1 MDTLSLFPIY
11 LATGA
16 ISGLLAGLLGIGG
29 GLIMVP
35 ALLAGFAIAGVPSAS
50 IPALA
55 LGTSLTAVCFNSLL
69 ASREHL
75 RLGNLVQPF
84 SGRMR
89 VLAAWLVV
97 GVLAGTLLSTRLPQR
112 GALLAIA
119 VFQIIVGCQML
130 RASFRP
136 APAASGLSKAQLQA
150 DLVPQQQLQPQQAR
164 AFLLLTGM
172 VSALGGIGGATLL
185 VPYFKRAG
193 IEYSQAAALSSGFG
207 CVIGAAGCLSYALL
221 GQADASI
228 PMTLGSVNLP
238 AFASLALGASLL
250 VRWGARL
257 SKQLPQVLLTR
268 GFCVFLL
275 TSGGKLLL
283 PMVLVL

>member
-1 MDTLSLFPIY
+1 
-11 LATGA
+11 
-16 ISGLLAGLLGIGG
+16 
-29 GLIMVP
+29 
-35 ALLAGFAIAGVPSAS
+35 
-50 IPALA
+50 
-55 LGTSLTAVCFNSLL
+55 
-69 ASREHL
+69 
-75 RLGNLVQPF
+75 
-84 SGRMR
+84 MR

-150 DLVPQQQLQPQQAR
+150 DLVPQQRLLLQPQQAR

-250 VRWGARL
+250 WCAGAPGCR
-257 SKQLPQVLLTR
+257 SSCRKS
-268 GFCVFLL
+268 C
-275 TSGGKLLL
+275 
-283 PMVLVL
+283 